1 MRADTITGTTGKSM
15 DYNLLANYL
24 NGMHLAFEMFKNE
37 IISFDELIKTESFLL
52 KKNCIKPNSVYRL
65 NDLIIDSNRAIY
77 YDERKE

>member
-37 IISFDELIKTESFLL
+37 TK
-52 KKNCIKPNSVYRL
+52 
-65 NDLIIDSNRAIY
+65 
-77 YDERKE
+77 